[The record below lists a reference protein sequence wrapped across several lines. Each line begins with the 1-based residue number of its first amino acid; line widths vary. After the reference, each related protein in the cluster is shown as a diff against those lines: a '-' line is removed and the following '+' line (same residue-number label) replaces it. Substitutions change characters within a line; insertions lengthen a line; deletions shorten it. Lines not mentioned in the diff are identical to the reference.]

1 MPEASENQSE
11 SQKKQKFDPKLPPD
25 KSNPEDVYNFVA
37 KRISGPAFRNPLK
50 NFIDENC
57 MTFIDVDENTF
68 EQGELFKE
76 LNQLL
81 ENLLQEVLEDGQLTQ
96 EDFLQAAEK
105 GITDPKYKKY
115 FNQVI
120 NFGDYNFFKTIMTKR
135 NYQII
140 KMAEQQMANAQK
152 MAEEGQEQNKEE
164 ENYNNEQRT
173 KELVAKLLEE
183 EKKEY
188 DEAIKQ
194 SLEEEDKR
202 RRIAAIEEE
211 ELRRALKNSLMVQEK
226 QKEEP
231 EIKKE
236 EPKKEE
242 TKKEP
247 QKKIVPN
254 VISSVSN
261 FQFEGLSKPEK
272 NEKPPQDIKPEIK
285 PEIKKSNPLPQNK
298 FVLQSSNLSIQIQS
312 NPYNQSQVQSK
323 PEPESLQK
331 IENNKEEVKKEIKPK
346 EEPKNEIK
354 PEIEEKNDIIQKEEP
369 KEDIKDNNEEI
380 KPKKEERI
388 TRDFINVFDEK
399 KKTLK
404 PLGNINKGPNKPS
417 LLQDLQKKKGNIKDD
432 IERIKIKNEKQKN
445 ETALDIIKQSIE
457 KDKDKQNNNDIVNLE
472 DDVGGLLINDDNEE
486 EENKNEYVSKHKI
499 EFGKIEI
506 PNNFNGKIPEYTKE
520 KQEELKDYR
529 NMVIKNKINERQ
541 NDFDDE
547 I

>member
-242 TKKEP
+242 PKNEETKKEP

-272 NEKPPQDIKPEIK
+272 NEKPPQETKPEIK

-312 NPYNQSQVQSK
+312 NPYNQSQ
-323 PEPESLQK
+323 
-331 IENNKEEVKKEIKPK
+331 
-346 EEPKNEIK
+346 EEPKNELK
-354 PEIEEKNDIIQKEEP
+354 PEIEEKNDIIPKEEP

>member
-236 EPKKEE
+236 EPKKE
-242 TKKEP
+242 P

-272 NEKPPQDIKPEIK
+272 NEKPTQETKPEIK

-323 PEPESLQK
+323 PEPESQQK

-369 KEDIKDNNEEI
+369 KGDIKDNNEEI

-472 DDVGGLLINDDNEE
+472 DDVGGLLINDDNDE

-520 KQEELKDYR
+520 KQEELKDFR